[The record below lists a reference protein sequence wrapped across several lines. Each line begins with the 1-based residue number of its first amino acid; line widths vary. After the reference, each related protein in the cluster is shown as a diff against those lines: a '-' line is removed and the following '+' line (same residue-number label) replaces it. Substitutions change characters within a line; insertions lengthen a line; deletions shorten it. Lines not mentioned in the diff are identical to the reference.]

1 MNATDAADPAPGL
14 PLGRIVERLFRR
26 RADLLA
32 SLRDEHAARGLAAR
46 MAGYVMLFGGLY
58 GLVLGVYAG
67 GWQTLYNAVKLPW
80 VLLATLALSAAS
92 LYILNALAGARISVA
107 QTAGIALTGL
117 LATVTLL
124 VFTLPVVA
132 FLMFSGSRNY
142 SLTVLTNVV
151 AFAICGW
158 CGARFATEATAA
170 MHDDEAVRRRC
181 VAVMHVWM
189 WLYGLVGLQMA
200 WLLRPYFRQTEVFI
214 RPLGEG
220 GNVFEALLRLV
231 LRVVVGGP

>member
-1 MNATDAADPAPGL
+1 VHVTKAAGQQGAL

-26 RADLLA
+26 RSDLFV
-32 SLRDEHAARGLAAR
+32 SLRDERGVRGLALR
-46 MAGYVMLFGGLY
+46 MAGYVVLFGGLY
-58 GLVLGVYAG
+58 GVVLGIYAG

-92 LYILNALAGARISVA
+92 LYVLNAIAGARMSVA
-107 QTAGIALTGL
+107 QTVAIALTGL
-117 LATVTLL
+117 LATVMLL
-124 VFTLPVVA
+124 VSLLPVVT
-132 FLMFSGSRNY
+132 FLMFSGSNY
-142 SLTVLTNVV
+142 SVTVLTNVV

-158 CGARFATEATAA
+158 YGARFATEAMRA
-170 MHDDEAVRRRC
+170 MHDDDTTRRRC
-181 VAVMHVWM
+181 VAVMRAWL

-220 GNVFEALLRLV
+220 GNVFEALVRLV

>member
-1 MNATDAADPAPGL
+1 MSAY
-14 PLGRIVERLFRR
+14 VV
-26 RADLLA
+26 LLA
-32 SLRDEHAARGLAAR
+32 
-46 MAGYVMLFGGLY
+46 GLY
-58 GLVLGVYAG
+58 GLVLGIYAG

-80 VLLATLALSAAS
+80 VLLVTLALSAAS
-92 LYILNALAGARISVA
+92 LYVLNAIAGARMSVA
-107 QTAGIALTGL
+107 QTVAIALTGL

-124 VFTLPVVA
+124 VSTLPVVA
-132 FLMFSGSRNY
+132 FLMFCGSRSY
-142 SLTVLTNVV
+142 SVTVLANVV

-158 CGARFATEATAA
+158 YGARFAADAMAA

-181 VAVMHVWM
+181 VAVMQVWM

-220 GNVFEALLRLV
+220 GNVFEALVRLV